1 MFGRSS
7 VLAKGSLLRN
17 FSSSSSSGVLK
28 IGDILRQTR
37 TFSNDDVCQYSKL
50 SHDVN
55 PLHFDSESARAA
67 GFEDRLVHGLLVA
80 ALFPWII
87 SSHFWLLPLFVTTL
101 CMLTC
106 YGNGVALENQSV
118 GVVFATSIDY
128 VEPKTEHLTR
138 SPVYV
143 GDEIVGEVKAISIK
157 QSKKRYIAKLS
168 TKCFKNGELLVL
180 DGEAMAILPTLALE
194 HDSRRS

>member
-7 VLAKGSLLRN
+7 VLAKGSLLRY

-37 TFSNDDVCQYSKL
+37 TFSNDDVGQYSKL

-55 PLHFDSESARAA
+55 PLHFDSESALAA

-80 ALFPWII
+80 SLFPWII
-87 SSHFWLLPLFVTTL
+87 SSHFPGAIYVS
-101 CMLTC
+101 
-106 YGNGVALENQSV
+106 QSLH
-118 GVVFATSIDY
+118 F
-128 VEPKTEHLTR
+128 R